1 MAIKATIYKIQ
12 AELADM
18 DRNLYGDYSIT
29 IAAHSSETE
38 ERMLVRFLAFMLNV
52 PENNDLGD
60 LEFSKGISE
69 NDEPSLWQR
78 DLTGQIEH
86 WIDLGQPDDRR
97 LIRACG
103 RSKRVSVYAFGSSTN
118 VWWKGVADTLART
131 RNLTVWQIPSE
142 QSRALTVLAERTMK
156 LQVTVQDGTVWM
168 GNGTHSIEV
177 VPSLLMPK

>member
-1 MAIKATIYKIQ
+1 MALKATIYKIQ

-18 DRNLYGDYSIT
+18 DRNLYGDYSLT
-29 IAAHSSETE
+29 IASHPSETE
-38 ERMLVRFLAFMLNV
+38 ERMMVRFLAFMLNV

-60 LEFSKGISE
+60 LEFAKDICETDG
-69 NDEPSLWQR
+69 PSLWQR

-118 VWWKGVADTLART
+118 IWWKGVAENLVRT
-131 RNLTVWQIPSE
+131 KNLTVWQIPAD
-142 QSRALTVLAERTMK
+142 QSRGLSTLSQRTMK
-156 LQVTVQDGTVWM
+156 IQVTVQDGTVWV
-168 GNGTHSIEV
+168 GNGSVSVEV
-177 VPSLLMPK
+177 QLSRIFPA